1 MLDAVD
7 ICLSRMHDIQLAI
20 VITRLYEGDMESVP
34 PGLKK
39 LLQDHI
45 LNLNQSDE
53 PAVALASMDPFL
65 RSMSFWLLAQYTDS
79 LSTLLERRGDKGE
92 LSRSQNIA
100 SPSVFNFYI
109 YLRNHPLII
118 RQQLALSAKGQQFKI
133 QQEFLF

>member
-1 MLDAVD
+1 
-7 ICLSRMHDIQLAI
+7 
-20 VITRLYEGDMESVP
+20 MESVP

-39 LLQDHI
+39 LLQDHV
-45 LNLNQSDE
+45 LGNSETKE
-53 PAVALASMDPFL
+53 PTTALAGADPFL

-92 LSRSQNIA
+92 LSRSQSIA

-118 RQQLALSAKGQQFKI
+118 RQQLAISAKGKLNVLILCFS
-133 QQEFLF
+133 